1 MPHYTVYDPE
11 TGEILRSGRCR
22 PSDLCGAVQGG
33 AVLVGVAADPTTQRV
48 EGGAIVSRAPPGP
61 LSRRRA
67 AYAAIMPPAQQ
78 LEAILEHLAG
88 DGAKL
93 EELLAQYQAIKAAHP
108 LTAPDDPE

>member
-1 MPHYTVYDPE
+1 MPLYTVYDPA

-22 PSDLCGAVQGG
+22 PSDLCVAAQGG
-33 AVLVGVAADPTTQRV
+33 ALLVGEAADPGTQRI
-48 EGGAIVSRAPPGP
+48 EGGAIVSRPPCP

-67 AYAAIMPPAQQ
+67 AYAAIMPPARQ